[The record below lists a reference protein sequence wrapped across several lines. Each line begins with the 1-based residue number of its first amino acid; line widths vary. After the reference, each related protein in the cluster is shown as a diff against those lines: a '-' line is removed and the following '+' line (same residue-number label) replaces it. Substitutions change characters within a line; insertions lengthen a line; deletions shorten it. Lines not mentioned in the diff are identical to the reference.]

1 MPADAAPA
9 LRHVAPPLPLRAVWG
24 IGVVLALACV
34 AFMTLGLSGRIGFIL
49 ELRAVKLAALLVV
62 GGGIGTAT
70 VLFQTVAANRIL
82 TPGILGFDAL
92 FLFIQTALVMTLGGI
107 GFASLA
113 TGAKFLI
120 ETGVMMVAAAALFGM
135 LFRSRG
141 SDLSRMLLTGV
152 IIGVL
157 LRSLAGLMQRLMDPS
172 EFAVVQS
179 AMFASFNS
187 VDRTNLA
194 IAAALFAVILPLAQA
209 MAGRLDVMALG
220 RRNALGLGLD
230 HDRAVLGVLAL
241 VAALTACAT
250 ALVGP
255 ISFLG
260 LLAASL
266 AHRLTGTHRHA
277 VLIPAAA
284 MLGAAILVI
293 GQTVFER
300 VLGQQSSL
308 AVIIEFGGGLLFLT
322 LVLKGVL
329 K

>member
-1 MPADAAPA
+1 M
-9 LRHVAPPLPLRAVWG
+9 
-24 IGVVLALACV
+24 
-34 AFMTLGLSGRIGFIL
+34 S
-49 ELRAVKLAALLVV
+49 
-62 GGGIGTAT
+62 
-70 VLFQTVAANRIL
+70 
-82 TPGILGFDAL
+82 
-92 FLFIQTALVMTLGGI
+92 
-107 GFASLA
+107 
-113 TGAKFLI
+113 
-120 ETGVMMVAAAALFGM
+120 
-135 LFRSRG
+135 
-141 SDLSRMLLTGV
+141 
-152 IIGVL
+152 
-157 LRSLAGLMQRLMDPS
+157 
-172 EFAVVQS
+172 
-179 AMFASFNS
+179 
-187 VDRTNLA
+187 
-194 IAAALFAVILPLAQA
+194 LPLAQA